1 MHNTLFKQKAE
12 GLQHLPLII
21 CLNVK
26 LTIIEHM
33 LSLL

>member
-1 MHNTLFKQKAE
+1 MPNTFFKQKAE

-26 LTIIEHM
+26 LTIIEQM
-33 LSLL
+33 FCLL